1 MSSLKNNSFKL
12 AAAGVAFG
20 ALTGLLAP
28 ATASAAQVT
37 GNATITIDNTAFAA
51 ASVNVPAGYPNGWI
65 VTKHWGPSDNLLG
78 ISGSTA
84 GGTTLSTTGSTA
96 MDFSVNTNTTT
107 NSYPTAGT
115 YGRTEQATTMDAGNT
130 SVGQIGLSGAW
141 LLTSAG
147 GSGVL
152 APYDFSVVKTA
163 GVWNI
168 KTFDN
173 GFSTQNFLKLT
184 DVSESVNSNGELLLS
199 GNLKWTGL
207 WAGLTGANTNAVV
220 GTFNLAPAAVPVPAA
235 VWMFGTGLLGLLG
248 AARKKS
254 AITA

>member
-20 ALTGLLAP
+20 ALAGLLAP